1 MAGIPGLRDV
11 WGAIGDGLDWIGDT
25 AEDALTF
32 LASPFVDEEGELFGF
47 ISKDDLV
54 TAYSDYRTGEKTK
67 RPPTGSKGY
76 AQLGAQAMQDQA
88 VSVATSTAVEQLR
101 QQEPYAAYAQQ
112 VNSIESLPKIV
123 DQILKAGKFESKT
136 LTPKEKLTMG
146 PNILLKDNQ
155 LNIGPSDKID
165 VSAFKRSRQNKKQF
179 KTLKRE
185 D

>member
-25 AEDALTF
+25 AEDALTL

-54 TAYSDYRTGEKTK
+54 GAYRDYRTEGKTK
-67 RPPTGSKGY
+67 KPTGSKQYVQQGIE
-76 AQLGAQAMQDQA
+76 ALNTQA
-88 VSVATSTAVEQLR
+88 VSEARSSAVEQMIN
-101 QQEPYAAYAQQ
+101 QEPYAAYNQQ
-112 VNSIESLPKIV
+112 VNTIESLPKIV

-136 LTPKEKLTMG
+136 LTPEQKLTMG

-155 LNIGPSDKID
+155 LNVGPTDKID
-165 VSAFKRSRQNKKQF
+165 LSAYRRSNKIKY
-179 KTLKRE
+179 TE
-185 D
+185 

>member
-32 LASPFVDEEGELFGF
+32 IASPFVDEEGELFGF

-54 TAYSDYRTGEKTK
+54 TSYKKQREGQKTS
-67 RPPTGSKGY
+67 RQPTGSKQYVQQGIE
-76 AQLGAQAMQDQA
+76 ALNTQA
-88 VSVATSTAVEQLR
+88 VSEARSSAVEQLR
-101 QQEPYAAYAQQ
+101 NQEPYAAYNQQ

-136 LTPKEKLTMG
+136 LTPEQKLTMG

-155 LNIGPSDKID
+155 LNVGPTDKID
-165 VSAFKRSRQNKKQF
+165 LSAYRRSVKNQQRRN
-179 KTLKRE
+179 RE